1 MTVPNTFAN
10 ATTAIPLVQL
20 DQNFNTGITLG
31 NTTVFLGNTT
41 TTLGNVT
48 LTGANVTASVFSS
61 TGAVGEPKRAAVYVY
76 TAWDPSDNAGTLTNA
91 PSTSTATSTAA
102 SYITFANSSGTLTF
116 TAVIA
121 GTFRFTLTMQN
132 KNGTISTSLFTPS
145 VIGGTGT
152 ILLGTATLINP
163 IYLDNPSGSG
173 SYQMT
178 GSTTFYANLT
188 AGQTVTV
195 LPRVRVN
202 SSGAAAQFT
211 TQATVSAEYCGA
223 T

>member
-1 MTVPNTFAN
+1 MASLVLAG
-10 ATTAIPLVQL
+10 ATSGSTTLTPVDAVTA
-20 DQNFNTGITLG
+20 TITLPSATG
-31 NTTVFLGNTT
+31 
-41 TTLGNVT
+41 TLALAG
-48 LTGANVTASVFSS
+48 S
-61 TGAVGEPKRAAVYVY
+61 GEPKRAAVYVY

-102 SYITFANSSGTLTF
+102 SYITFANASGTVTF
-116 TAVIA
+116 TSVIA

-132 KNGTISTSLFTPS
+132 KNGTSSTALFTPS

-152 ILLGTATLINP
+152 ILLGTSTLINP
-163 IYLDNPSGSG
+163 IYSDNTAGSG

-178 GSTTFYANLT
+178 GSTTFYATLT
-188 AGQTVTV
+188 AGQTVTI

-202 SSGAAAQFT
+202 SSGAASYFT

>member
-1 MTVPNTFAN
+1 MASTIN
-10 ATTAIPLVQL
+10 ASTSAGVVTTADTSGNLNLQSNGTTIVALTSAGAAV
-20 DQNFNTGITLG
+20 TGTQS
-31 NTTVFLGNTT
+31 VS
-41 TTLGNVT
+41 
-48 LTGANVTASVFSS
+48 GAFT
-61 TGAVGEPKRAAVYVY
+61 EPKRAAVYVY
-76 TAWDPSDNAGTLTNA
+76 TAWDPTDNAGTLTNA

-102 SYITFANSSGTLTF
+102 SYITFANASGTVTF
-116 TAVIA
+116 TSVIA

-132 KNGTISTSLFTPS
+132 KNGTISTALFTPS

-152 ILLGTATLINP
+152 ILLGTSTLINP

-173 SYQMT
+173 SFQMT
-178 GSTTFYANLT
+178 GSTTFYATLT
-188 AGQTVTV
+188 VGQTVTI

-202 SSGAAAQFT
+202 SAGVAAQFT